1 MLSHE
6 VVELFSAT
14 AVAPDTLAEVA
25 RVLEVPAPSIDSAA
39 AEAIASEH
47 FGAVGRATPL
57 SSERDCNFLLATGTG
72 QLVLK
77 ISNPAES
84 PAAVAAQTAALEHIA
99 VRDPGLPVPRNHRT
113 KAGELAGRAVHGEAD
128 RAPEGDSEPLIVR
141 LLDFLPGQPLSGA
154 QRSASQRRGIG
165 TMLAR
170 LDRALEGFSHAGAQR
185 PLLWDISRADQLRAL
200 LPHIADPGRRDLAT
214 RCLDG
219 FVLQVLP
226 ALQGMRSQVVHNDF
240 NPHNL
245 LVDVG
250 DPGRITGIID
260 FGDMVWGPRVVDL
273 AVAAAYHVPVDGHP
287 LDEVVDIVAAYHSVN
302 PLEPHE
308 VDVLFDLV
316 TARQVAT
323 VTITAWRATLHPE
336 NSKYILRNAP
346 SAWHGL
352 ERFAALTRR
361 EAQHTLRAAC
371 GMESS

>member
-6 VVELFSAT
+6 VVERFPAT
-14 AVAPDTLAEVA
+14 AAAPDTLAVVA
-25 RVLEVPAPSIDSAA
+25 RLLEVPAPSIDVAA
-39 AEAIASEH
+39 AEAMASEH
-47 FGAVGRATPL
+47 FGVVGRATPL

-72 QLVLK
+72 QLLLK
-77 ISNPAES
+77 ISNPAEI
-84 PAAVAAQTAALEHIA
+84 PAAVAAQTAALAHIA
-99 VRDPGLPVPRNHRT
+99 AQDPELPVPRIHRT
-113 KAGELAGRAVHGEAD
+113 KAGELAARALPDA
-128 RAPEGDSEPLIVR
+128 EPLIVR
-141 LLDFLPGQPLSGA
+141 LLDFLPGQPLNGT
-154 QRSASQRRGIG
+154 QRSAIQRRGIG

-170 LDRALEGFSHAGAQR
+170 LDRALDGFSHVGAQR
-185 PLLWDISRADQLRAL
+185 PLLWDLARADELRVL
-200 LPHIADPGRRDLAT
+200 LPHIADPGRRALAAL
-214 RCLDG
+214 CLDG
-219 FVLQVLP
+219 FVSHALPGLQGLHSQVL
-226 ALQGMRSQVVHNDF
+226 HNDF

-245 LVDVG
+245 LVDAG

-273 AVAAAYHVPVDGHP
+273 AVAAAYHVPAEGHP

-302 PLEPHE
+302 PLQPHE

-316 TARQVAT
+316 TARQVTT

-346 SAWHGL
+346 TAWHGL
-352 ERFAALTRR
+352 ERFAALPRR